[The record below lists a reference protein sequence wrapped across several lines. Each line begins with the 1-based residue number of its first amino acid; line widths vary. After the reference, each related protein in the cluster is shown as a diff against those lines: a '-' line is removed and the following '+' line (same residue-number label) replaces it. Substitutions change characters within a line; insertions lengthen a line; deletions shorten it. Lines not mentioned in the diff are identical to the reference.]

1 MYLHTKS
8 SQYEV
13 LLPTV
18 FDRAFDYLAPEG
30 IVLALGDIVSV
41 PFGKQ
46 ELLGVVWGAGKAE
59 IPAGKIK
66 NIIKNHAEFPPLSE
80 NFRKFIDWAAWYNCG
95 AKGAMLKMVLPVDEI
110 EKKGRVHLETKIDI
124 AKINLHPL
132 SEIQTKA
139 ADDLSKKLGAGFS
152 VTLLDGV
159 TGSGKTE
166 VYFDAIARSLEYG
179 KSGIREYEGNNSRIL
194 DSTIPDSN
202 PTQIL
207 ILLPEIGLS
216 IQWLARFE
224 ARFGFAPVVWH
235 SGVTPA
241 KKRASWQAISRGEAR
256 VVVGAR
262 SALFLPY
269 KNLSLVVVDEE
280 HDASFKQEEGVM
292 YHARDMAVARAR
304 FEKFPVLLVSAT
316 PSLESYH
323 NARQGKYSEI
333 SLPMRHADAV
343 MPEINLVDMRRE
355 KLNAQ
360 EFISSILREKLV
372 NAVAAGHQAMLFL
385 NRRGYAPLML
395 CRACGHRFQCPDC
408 SAWLVTHKAG
418 DRGQRSEVREG
429 NKLQSGLLSPDPR
442 PLNPKLC
449 CHHCGYNIPIPK
461 TCPSCGAEETLHACG
476 PGVERILEEVKGF
489 LPEARVAVMA
499 SDSMGGQADM
509 AETIQAMTEKRMDI
523 LIGTQMIAK
532 GHHFADLAVVGVVD
546 ADLGLAGGDLRA
558 SERTYQLLHQLSGRA
573 GRESIRGSVYLQ
585 SFLPDHPVIKA
596 LISGDREAFLSAEI
610 TARENA
616 NMPPFSRLA
625 AIIVEGE
632 KEEDVI
638 KTANTLA
645 SSLKPQAP
653 SLHLYGPAPAPL
665 FMLRAKFRY
674 RLLVKAERNI
684 NLPDLMKKLVDG
696 VKTPSSTRIKIDID
710 PQSFM

>member
-1 MYLHTKS
+1 MKP
-8 SQYEV
+8 SQYEI
-13 LLPTV
+13 LLPTL
-18 FDRAFDYLAPEG
+18 FNQAFDYLAPDDVH
-30 IVLALGDIVSV
+30 ISIGDIVAV
-41 PFGKQ
+41 PFGRQ
-46 ELLGVVWGAGKAE
+46 ELLGVVWGVGKAE
-59 IPAGKIK
+59 IAAGKLK
-66 NIIKNHAEFPPLSE
+66 KIIRNYSSSLSVCHPERSEGSLHCNTKIPQSLTLIRDDKPLSFPAISE
-80 NFRKFIDWAAWYNCG
+80 NFRKFIDWAAWYNC
-95 AKGAMLKMVLPVDEI
+95 AARGAMLKMVLPIDADEI
-110 EKKGRVHLETKIDI
+110 LKKGRVQLKTEIDI
-124 AKINLHPL
+124 AKINLAPL
-132 SEIQTKA
+132 SEIQQAA
-139 ADDLSKKLGAGFS
+139 ADNLSEKLEKGFS

-166 VYFDAIARSLEYG
+166 VYFDAIAKLLQTP
-179 KSGIREYEGNNSRIL
+179 NSTLR
-194 DSTIPDSN
+194 TP
-202 PTQIL
+202 QVL

-216 IQWLARFE
+216 VQWLERFE
-224 ARFGFAPVVWH
+224 KRFGFAPVVWH

-241 KKRASWQAISRGEAR
+241 KKRAGWQAIARGEAR

-269 KNLSLVVVDEE
+269 KNLSLIIADEE
-280 HDASFKQEEGVM
+280 HDSSYKQEDVVN

-316 PSLESYH
+316 PSLESYY

-333 SLPMRHADAV
+333 SLPVRHAEAV
-343 MPEINLVDMRRE
+343 MPDITLIDMRRE
-355 KLNAQ
+355 KLDSQ
-360 EFISSILREKLV
+360 EFISGILREKLA
-372 NAVAAGHQAMLFL
+372 NAVANNHQAMLFL

-395 CRACGHRFQCPDC
+395 CRKCGHRFQCPDC
-408 SAWLVTHKAG
+408 SAWLVTH
-418 DRGQRSEVREG
+418 RS
-429 NKLQSGLLSPDPR
+429 KPR
-442 PLNPKLC
+442 LE

-461 TCPSCGAEETLHACG
+461 NCPACGEADTLHACG
-476 PGVERILEEVKGF
+476 PGVERLLEEVNAF
-489 LPEARVAVMA
+489 LPQARVAVMA
-499 SDSMGGQADM
+499 SDSMGGYGDI
-509 AETIQAMTEKRMDI
+509 AETIQAMTEKRVDI

-573 GRESIRGSVYLQ
+573 GRESVRGSVFLQ

-596 LISGDREAFLSAEI
+596 LVSGDREAFLTAEL

-632 KEEDVI
+632 NEEDVV
-638 KTANTLA
+638 KTANILA
-645 SSLKPQAP
+645 SSLISHPS

-665 FMLRAKFRY
+665 FMLRGKFRY
-674 RLLVKAERNI
+674 RLLVKADRKT
-684 NLPDLMKKLVDG
+684 NLPDLMRNWVDG
-696 VKTPSSTRIKIDID
+696 VKAPKNARVKIDID